1 MTKKCTLF
9 ILILSIFLTQGIA
22 QNNAK
27 LSDLTFG
34 LPTGEK
40 FDYSLEHYWDSYDF
54 KDVSMLGRKGVIL
67 DYVVLLSK
75 ASVESAKKSIKQTL
89 MRASGDNLIFSL
101 FVECYNRFLFG
112 VDSRFMDYEKYLAVV
127 EYITKSPDINELQ
140 KQKFIFSNK
149 VIMTNRL
156 GTKVTNFFFK
166 QNNGVQGSL
175 YEIKSDY
182 IVLFFNNPD
191 CENCSLAKETI
202 EQSKVLN
209 NYITDRKLKIVSIY
223 PSKEIDHWRRLSYPQ
238 TWINGYDYDEK
249 IIGDGLYIIRKYPCI
264 YLLDKDKK
272 VLLKETT
279 VEKIEQYL
287 LRLLSV

>member
-1 MTKKCTLF
+1 MIKKCTLF
-9 ILILSIFLTQGIA
+9 ILIVSLFLTQGIA

-27 LSDLTFG
+27 LSDLPFG
-34 LPTGEK
+34 LSTDEK
-40 FDYSLEHYWDSYDF
+40 LDYSLEHYWDGYDF
-54 KDVSMLGRKGVIL
+54 KDVSTLGQKGVIL

-89 MRASGDNLIFSL
+89 VRASGDNLIFSL

-140 KQKFIFSNK
+140 KQKFIFPNR
-149 VIMTNRL
+149 VVMTNRL
-156 GTKVTNFFFK
+156 GTKVTDFFFK
-166 QNNGVQGSL
+166 QKNGDQGSL
-175 YEIKSDY
+175 YEIKSEY
-182 IVLFFNNPD
+182 IILFFNNPD
-191 CENCSLAKETI
+191 CENCSLAKEKI
-202 EQSKVLN
+202 VGSEILN
-209 NYITDRKLKIVSIY
+209 NYIADRKLKIISIY
-223 PSKEIDHWRRLSYPQ
+223 PSKEIDHWSRLTYPR
-238 TWINGYDYDEK
+238 TWINGYDYEGK

-287 LRLLSV
+287 LRSLSV